1 VHRSIT
7 VKFWYHYWG
16 IRRRLREFDQNIWL
30 KAITHTNDFNTTSSP
45 KTWRYRIYEC
55 SHIFVVQLQFF
66 LYPKKKKNFNSF
78 IQYEILTHNWYIST
92 KYYIF
97 RNKRR
102 YMSLVRFTM
111 NGIFVFMIDWAF
123 GIVQS
128 TTIKL
133 VVWPINTLLVYY
145 LVIYSKKNILIVC
158 YLLFFFTVRMT
169 L

>member
-1 VHRSIT
+1 MTLTPHLHLKPEDI
-7 VKFWYHYWG
+7 
-16 IRRRLREFDQNIWL
+16 EFMSAL
-30 KAITHTNDFNTTSSP
+30 TYLLFNFNSFCIP
-45 KTWRYRIYEC
+45 
-55 SHIFVVQLQFF
+55 
-66 LYPKKKKNFNSF
+66 KKKNFNSF

-145 LVIYSKKNILIVC
+145 LVIYSIKNILIVLVC
-158 YLLFFFTVRMT
+158 YLLFFFQFEFNKIHR
-169 L
+169 